1 MSGVHL
7 KLLLV
12 FEIGKLPRIFKRFP
26 EIPFPFSMRS
36 NTSWHIFSKVFEIS
50 KNISLHLK
58 RSEYLL
64 QISSK
69 EIGLQFLAHSLSL
82 CLWRGTKFLSIH
94 ISRQW
99 TLYGFKWLIILAM
112 PIVEEI
118 IESRDLFVSSGILSG
133 KSLLLFNR
141 VYWSEK
147 NESKKFKVFL
157 EVCYE
162 LISMKNQVYKEILN
176 QSKIFLIRTN
186 TSSKENEDYL
196 FYLKINSRTFA
207 YILQP

>member
-12 FEIGKLPRIFKRFP
+12 FEIGKLPRNFKRFP

-36 NTSWHIFSKVFEIS
+36 NTSWHIFSKVFWIS

-58 RSEYLL
+58 RSENLL

-69 EIGLQFLAHSLSL
+69 EIGLQFFAHSLSL
-82 CLWRGTKFLSIH
+82 CLWTGTKFFSIH

-112 PIVEEI
+112 PIVEEV
-118 IESRDLFVSSGILSG
+118 IESRDLFVSYGILSR

-141 VYWSEK
+141 VYWSAK
-147 NESKKFKVFL
+147 NESKNLKFFL
-157 EVCYE
+157 KFVMNLFQWKSRY
-162 LISMKNQVYKEILN
+162 
-176 QSKIFLIRTN
+176 IRKFW
-186 TSSKENEDYL
+186 TSQKY
-196 FYLKINSRTFA
+196 F
-207 YILQP
+207 